1 MSRTLNLCEYL
12 LAQGRKFHTLGVDD
26 RAQGILTGLAGLR
39 ELPSH
44 VAEEMQ
50 SRLAELLLKQRK
62 FAQARRRLAAALAH
76 DAHNATYHHLM
87 AAALEEDPKGNR
99 DQALEH
105 YRHCV
110 RLEPIEPVYLCDAG
124 LFAIKHGAVDEGMSY
139 LRRAVELAPDDVD
152 VVGTVVRG
160 LQDRGCL
167 DEARAIAKAAL
178 FRNSRDPRFQ
188 KLWNDCRFQELHNRQ
203 ERVNKRKRLRNAAA
217 QGPICLPFL
226 QLTVETPRGRKL
238 VRTDRP
244 SRTPAPHLLRMA
256 RLSGKKHA

>member
-1 MSRTLNLCEYL
+1 
-12 LAQGRKFHTLGVDD
+12 
-26 RAQGILTGLAGLR
+26 
-39 ELPSH
+39 
-44 VAEEMQ
+44 MQ
-50 SRLAELLLKQRK
+50 LSCCSSNASS
-62 FAQARRRLAAALAH
+62 QARRRLAAALVH
-76 DAHNATYHHLM
+76 DADNATYHHLM
-87 AAALEEDPKGNR
+87 AVALEEDPKGNR

-124 LFAIKHGAVDEGMSY
+124 LFALKHGAVDEGISY

-160 LQDRGCL
+160 LQERGCH
-167 DEARAIAKAAL
+167 DEARARSPKQHYSAIAGIQ
-178 FRNSRDPRFQ
+178 DFQ
-188 KLWNDCRFQELHNRQ
+188 MLWNDCRFQELHNRQ

-244 SRTPAPHLLRMA
+244 SRTPAPHILRMA
-256 RLSGKKHA
+256 RLSGRKHA